1 MSTQDYIPRGKT
13 ELEAYS
19 KSFVKTEEKHLDEY
33 GIREA
38 GLKTTQAN
46 TQNYADSLEK
56 ETELIEMKRKQ
67 VAISENL
74 RMVLM
79 SDLRATAQMIKASP
93 DYTED
98 IGKEFD
104 IVGPENPFNPDTYKP
119 ELKLRKVSGG
129 VEISFTKS
137 LTDGINLYR
146 RKSGEEKFSFLSR
159 DTHSPYID
167 NKEITP
173 PVKLE
178 YYAMAV
184 INDEEIG
191 IESDTAKITI

>member
-1 MSTQDYIPRGKT
+1 MAKQDYIPHTRT
-13 ELEAYS
+13 ELEAWA
-19 KSFVKTEEKHLDEY
+19 KSFVKTEEAHVDEY

-38 GLKTTQAN
+38 GLKKTQAN
-46 TQNYADSLEK
+46 VEDFSKSLEK
-56 ETELIEMKRKQ
+56 VRELIEQKQKQ
-67 VAISENL
+67 VAITEQY
-74 RMVLM
+74 RTVLTA
-79 SDLRATAQMIKASP
+79 DLRETAQIIKASP

-98 IGKEFD
+98 VGREFD
-104 IVGPENPFNPDTYKP
+104 IIGPENPFDPNTYKP

-129 VEISFTKS
+129 VEVSFTKS
-137 LTDGINLYR
+137 QTDGINLYR

-167 NKEITP
+167 NKDITP
-173 PVKLE
+173 PVKIE

-191 IESDTAKITI
+191 LESDVARITI